1 MHKNRQ
7 WANCPQTLQWIPEE
21 QENENQTE
29 NNGWVLARDPPKVK
43 LVNKKSLRT
52 L

>member
-1 MHKNRQ
+1 MHKNCQ
-7 WANCPQTLQWIPEE
+7 WADCPQTLQWVLEE
-21 QENENQTE
+21 QENENQTK
-29 NNGWVLARDPPKVK
+29 NTGGVPAKDPLKVK